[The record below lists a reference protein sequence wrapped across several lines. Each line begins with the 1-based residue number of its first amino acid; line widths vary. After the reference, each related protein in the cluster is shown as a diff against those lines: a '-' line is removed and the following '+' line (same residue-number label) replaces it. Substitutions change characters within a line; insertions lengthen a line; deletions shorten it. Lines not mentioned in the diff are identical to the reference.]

1 MYEKYEVIHYVEN
14 GHDIF
19 ENYVKS
25 LRNRRGQFAIYNTVD
40 RLEDGNFGNNHYCRD
55 GVWELIIDTGPGY
68 RVYYAKVGNKII
80 LLLCAGS
87 KRTQNKDINSAIEFL
102 KKYRKGF

>member
-25 LRNRRGQFAIYNTVD
+25 LRDRRGQFAIYNTVD

-55 GVWELIIDTGPGY
+55 GV
-68 RVYYAKVGNKII
+68 
-80 LLLCAGS
+80 
-87 KRTQNKDINSAIEFL
+87 
-102 KKYRKGF
+102 